1 MIPPVRLAG
10 EVYRFLLRMPQH
22 LREQLTAA
30 SKEAGRSL
38 NAELVHRLER
48 TLEEDRRAASR
59 RILRLRKGERMK
71 RGTKQSNPRRAR
83 RRRLALGVAA
93 VLVLVSTSLIAGA
106 MRDSAGQTAPSAAEV
121 EGELSPALRTKLAR
135 FSPAEPRREAGEGMG
150 DGALEWI
157 MHAYPRAD
165 IPLAAIT
172 ESRAD
177 WKALKSRGDRHGG
190 GRADDGALTSLGPDN
205 AVYPLVG
212 PRDRYV
218 YVPNEYVAA
227 GRTSHSLLD
236 PSCTPSRCRYWIAN
250 AGGGIWR
257 TDNILAPQPE
267 WEYVS
272 EEFAHN
278 NTAAL
283 ELDPNDSTNQTIYAG
298 TGEPNICRSGCIA
311 GVGMYKSTNGGDAWN
326 GPIGAASFS
335 GRGIGSIQVKP
346 GDPNTIFVATGA
358 HGSRGLS
365 STCCTGVDRG
375 LNIPGAPHFGLW
387 RSTDGGN
394 SFTLVN
400 QGNTTN
406 CTSSTP
412 PQVFLGQT
420 ACSVRGARRVM
431 FDPVDPTIVYASF
444 FGKGIWRSSSNGD
457 AGTWTQ
463 ILAPQ
468 GVVADPAS
476 GAGVERAE
484 FDVVTLANG
493 DTRMYVG
500 VGGGVNPATG
510 GAIPARFFRSDS
522 VRTGTPTFT
531 NLTNATSTA
540 FCDPQCNYDA
550 YVHVPRKADGSAH
563 DPNTVYLLGDNDYDQ
578 AFFGSSNGRAVL
590 LSTDAGA
597 SFTDM
602 TYDATDNAHPNG
614 IHPDQHSIVTNPADW
629 KQFIETGDGGVIRSN
644 GVFVDDSAD
653 CPAIVR
659 PSSNPD
665 TTAARLALCRAVT
678 SRIPQRLESLNKGLN
693 TLHFYQ
699 VTFNPNRP
707 GELAGGTQDNGSW
720 MRVPGTSTWIETFVA
735 DGAFNGFDAKDANY
749 SVFSWQGGSIGV
761 LDEPRNQRAGTW
773 VSDTLLVLGCN
784 TATPPVCTPAG
795 GFPYPRELAA
805 FIAPTLF
812 HPTVSKMM
820 FTGREH
826 VFRSLNGGINPAFP
840 RADVEEHCNVWTGD
854 GDINEDGTYVPPV
867 DVCDDWKA
875 MGNPGHPGRL
885 TYGPAA
891 ACPADLN
898 NPSQPWNRP
907 CPGPYPWGEDRSGG
921 HISFI
926 QPARSNKNVV
936 WSATSNGRI
945 FITTNARE
953 ANPAAIEWN
962 RIDPTSSV
970 DPQRYPTD
978 IYVDA
983 SNPFHA
989 YISYSGYNAVTPDTP
1004 GHIFEV
1010 RYNRGT
1016 GVATFRRLDGTGA
1029 GALGDLPVGTIEVDE
1044 RRDVLYAG
1052 TDFGLVKMQLRSSSG
1067 GVEAVPGIPT
1077 TTIPFLA
1084 LDRKNRVMYVTT
1096 HGFGAWKLG
1105 LS

>member
-1 MIPPVRLAG
+1 MRSTNVN
-10 EVYRFLLRMPQH
+10 LR
-22 LREQLTAA
+22 R
-30 SKEAGRSL
+30 
-38 NAELVHRLER
+38 R
-48 TLEEDRRAASR
+48 T
-59 RILRLRKGERMK
+59 
-71 RGTKQSNPRRAR
+71 R
-83 RRRLALGVAA
+83 RRRLAFGVAA
-93 VLVLVSTSLIAGA
+93 LILLVSASLIAAA
-106 MRDSAGQTAPSAAEV
+106 MRDSTSGTTAQAGAGGAV
-121 EGELSPALRTKLAR
+121 ERELSPALTKKLASATK
-135 FSPAEPRREAGEGMG
+135 FSPAEPQREGGEAVG
-150 DGALEWI
+150 DGALEWY
-157 MHAYPRAD
+157 MHAYPRTE

-172 ESRAD
+172 ESRSD
-177 WKALKSRGDRHGG
+177 WKALKSRGKGADG
-190 GRADDGALTSLGPDN
+190 GRWTSLGPDN

-218 YVPNEYVAA
+218 YVPNEYVAG

-236 PSCTPSRCRYWIAN
+236 PNCTPSSCRYWIAN

-257 TDNILAPQPE
+257 TNNILAPQPE
-267 WEYVS
+267 WEFVS
-272 EEFAHN
+272 DEFDHN

-283 ELDPNDSTNQTIYAG
+283 ELDPNNSTNQTIYAG

-311 GVGMYKSTNGGDAWN
+311 GVGMYKSTDGGDDWS
-326 GPIGAASFS
+326 GPIGAQYFS

-358 HGSRGLS
+358 HGSRGIS

-387 RSTDGGN
+387 RSTDGGGT
-394 SFTLVN
+394 FTLVN

-412 PQVFLGQT
+412 PQVFLGAT
-420 ACSVRGARRVM
+420 PCSVRGARRVM
-431 FDPVDPTIVYASF
+431 FDPVDPNTVYASF
-444 FGKGIWRSSSNGD
+444 FGKGIWRSTSNGD
-457 AGTWTQ
+457 AGSWVQ
-463 ILAPQ
+463 IFAPR
-468 GVVADPAS
+468 GPVIDPAS

-484 FDVVTLANG
+484 FDLVTLANG

-500 VGGGVNPATG
+500 VGGGG
-510 GAIPARFFRSDS
+510 GQTSGFWRSNS
-522 VRTGTPTFT
+522 VRTGTPEFT
-531 NLTNATSTA
+531 NLTNTTSSG
-540 FCDPQCNYDA
+540 FCDPQCNYDV
-550 YVHVPRKADGSAH
+550 YVHVPRKSDGSAH
-563 DPNTVYLLGDNDYDQ
+563 DPDIVYLLGDNEYDES
-578 AFFGSSNGRAVL
+578 FFGSSNGRAVL

-602 TYDATDNAHPNG
+602 TYDATNNLHPNG

-653 CPAIVR
+653 CPSVVR
-659 PSSNPD
+659 PSSDPAV
-665 TTAARLALCRAVT
+665 TAARLALCQAVT
-678 SRIPQRLESLNKGLN
+678 KRIPQRLEPLNKGLN

-699 VTFNPNRP
+699 VTFNPNRR

-720 MRVPGTSTWIETFVA
+720 MRVPGTRTWIETFVA
-735 DGAFNGFDAKDANY
+735 DGAFNGFDAKDADY
-749 SVFSWQGGSIGV
+749 SVFSWQSGAIGV

-773 VSDTLLVLGCN
+773 VADTLRVL
-784 TATPPVCTPAG
+784 TAAP
-795 GFPYPRELAA
+795 FPYPRELVA

-812 HPTVSKMM
+812 HPKVSKLM

-854 GDINEDGTYVPPV
+854 GDIDENGTYQPAI

-875 MGNPGHPGRL
+875 MGDPGHFGRL

-891 ACPADLN
+891 ACPAPA
-898 NPSQPWNRP
+898 NPGGPWNTP

-926 QPARSNKNVV
+926 QPARSNTNVV
-936 WSATSNGRI
+936 WTATSNGRI
-945 FITTNARE
+945 FITENARA

-978 IYVDA
+978 IYVD
-983 SNPFHA
+983 SGNPYHA
-989 YISYSGYNAVTPDTP
+989 YISYSGYNHVTPATP

-1016 GVATFRRLDGTGA
+1016 GNATFRRLDTG
-1029 GALGDLPVGTIEVDE
+1029 LGDLPVGTIELDE
-1044 RRDVLYAG
+1044 RNDVLYGG
-1052 TDFGLVKMQLRSSSG
+1052 TDFGLIKLNLRSQSG
-1067 GVEAVPGIPT
+1067 TIQSVKGIPT
-1077 TTIPFLA
+1077 TTVPYLA
-1084 LDRKNRVMYVTT
+1084 LDQKSRVMYVTT
-1096 HGFGAWKLG
+1096 HGFGAWS
-1105 LS
+1105 LSLR

>member
-1 MIPPVRLAG
+1 
-10 EVYRFLLRMPQH
+10 MPQH

-48 TLEEDRRAASR
+48 SLEHDARAASR
-59 RILRLRKGERMK
+59 RTLLFRKGEQMG
-71 RGTKQSNPRRAR
+71 RGMSPKHINLRRRAR
-83 RRRLALGVAA
+83 RRRLAFGAA
-93 VLVLVSTSLIAGA
+93 ALIALVSASLIAA
-106 MRDSAGQTAPSAAEV
+106 ASMRDSSAGATAQAVPGGAV
-121 EGELSPALRTKLAR
+121 ERELSPALTKKLARSTR
-135 FSPAEPRREAGEGMG
+135 FSPAETQIEGGEKMG
-150 DGALEWI
+150 DGALEWY

-172 ESRAD
+172 ESRGD
-177 WKALKSRGDRHGG
+177 WKALKSRDDDGDR
-190 GRADDGALTSLGPDN
+190 GRWTSLGPDN

-218 YVPNEYVAA
+218 YVPNEYVAG
-227 GRTSHSLLD
+227 GRTSHSVID
-236 PSCTPSRCRYWIAN
+236 PNCTLSKCRYWIAN

-267 WEYVS
+267 WEFLS
-272 EEFAHN
+272 EEFDHN

-283 ELDPNDSTNQTIYAG
+283 ELDPNDPTSKVIYAG

-311 GVGMYKSTNGGDAWN
+311 GVGLYKSPDGGEDWS
-326 GPIGAASFS
+326 GPIGAQYFN

-346 GDPNTIFVATGA
+346 GDPNTIFVGTGA
-358 HGSRGLS
+358 QGSRGLS

-394 SFTLVN
+394 TFTLVN
-400 QGNTTN
+400 QGNATN
-406 CTSSTP
+406 CTAATP
-412 PQVFLGQT
+412 AQVFLNQT
-420 ACSVRGARRVM
+420 PCSLRGARRVM
-431 FDPVDPTIVYASF
+431 FDPVDPNTVYASF
-444 FGKGIWRSSSNGD
+444 FAKGIWRSNSNGD
-457 AGTWTQ
+457 PGTWTQ
-463 ILAPQ
+463 IFQPL
-468 GVVADPAS
+468 GVPAVPAS

-484 FDVVTLANG
+484 FDVVQVGSA
-493 DTRMYVG
+493 TRMYVG
-500 VGGGVNPATG
+500 VGGGATPA
-510 GAIPARFFRSDS
+510 GAAIAARFFRSDS
-522 VRTGTPTFT
+522 VRTGTPAFT
-531 NLTNATSTA
+531 ELTNSTSVG

-550 YVHVPRKADGSAH
+550 YVHVPKKADGSAH
-563 DPNTVYLLGDNDYDQ
+563 DPDTVYLLGDNEYNE
-578 AFFGSSNGRAVL
+578 AFFGSSNGRGVL

-602 TYDATDNAHPNG
+602 TYDATDNLHPNG

-644 GVFVDDSAD
+644 GRFVDDSAD
-653 CPAIVR
+653 CASIVR
-659 PSSNPD
+659 PHPTNPAI
-665 TTAARLALCRAVT
+665 TAARLALCQAVT
-678 SRIPQRLESLNKGLN
+678 KRIPERLEPLNKGLN

-699 VTFNPNRP
+699 VTFNPNRR

-720 MRVPGTSTWIETFVA
+720 MSVPGTRTWIETFVA
-735 DGAFNGFDAKDANY
+735 DGAFNGFDARDADY

-773 VSDTLLVLGCN
+773 VSDTLLVLG
-784 TATPPVCTPAG
+784 AAP
-795 GFPYPRELAA
+795 FRYPRELAA

-812 HPTVSKMM
+812 HPKVSKLM

-840 RADVEEHCNVWTGD
+840 RAKVEQHCNVWTGD
-854 GDINEDGTYVPPV
+854 GDIDENGTYQPAI

-875 MGNPGHPGRL
+875 MGDPGHGGRL

-891 ACPADLN
+891 ACPDPA
-898 NPSQPWNRP
+898 NPDPNQLWTVA
-907 CPGPYPWGEDRSGG
+907 CPPPYPWGTDRSGG

-926 QPARSNKNVV
+926 APSRANSNVV
-936 WSATSNGRI
+936 WTATSNGRI

-953 ANPAAIEWN
+953 ADPAAIEWN
-962 RIDPTSSV
+962 RIDPSSSV
-970 DPQRYPTD
+970 DPARYPTD
-978 IYVDA
+978 IYVDRG
-983 SNPFHA
+983 NPYHA
-989 YISYSGYNAVTPDTP
+989 YISYSGYNHVTPDTP

-1016 GVATFRRLDGTGA
+1016 GTATFTRLDSG
-1029 GALGDLPVGTIEVDE
+1029 LGDLPVGTIELDE
-1044 RRDVLYAG
+1044 RNNVLYGG
-1052 TDFGLVKMQLRSSSG
+1052 TDFGLIQLRLKSRSG
-1067 GVEAVPGIPT
+1067 TIQTVSGIPT
-1077 TTIPFLA
+1077 TTIPYLA
-1084 LDRKNRVMYVTT
+1084 IDQKSRVMYVTT
-1096 HGFGAWKLG
+1096 HGFGAWKLR
-1105 LS
+1105 LSGSRNDD